1 MLKFVIIIIWQ
12 LFSWWWLRT
21 VLTWLQLLMFH
32 EQFQFESNTFSDGKA
47 FLVFLGVWCWALQT
61 GDIFLTNYPN
71 CYPNQLP
78 TDKTLNVRFITQRPS
93 LSLDLFSIWLV
104 LVWKGR
110 CRMWLGTCVTF
121 VTNGERLTNVTKF
134 RRALSRIMSRYY
146 AVVHP
151 MKAQYLC
158 TTSQVYFILL

>member
-1 MLKFVIIIIWQ
+1 MLTIVIIIIWQ

-32 EQFQFESNTFSDGKA
+32 EQFQFESNTFFRWQSFSRFPGS
-47 FLVFLGVWCWALQT
+47 LVLSFANWWY
-61 GDIFLTNYPN
+61 FLTNYPN

-158 TTSQVYFILL
+158 TTSQVYFTLL

>member
-21 VLTWLQLLMFH
+21 VLVTTIIDAFM
-32 EQFQFESNTFSDGKA
+32 SNFNLNQILFSDGKA
-47 FLVFLGVWCWALQT
+47 FLVFVGIWCWALQT